1 MSKIITPRNHEVIL
15 EDEDIIVSKT
25 DLKGR
30 ITYANR
36 IFMRISGYNEE
47 ESLGHPHNIIRHPD
61 MPRGVYYFMWKTLQ
75 AEHEFF
81 GFVKNLCI
89 DGSYYWAFANV
100 TCDYNLD
107 DRVVGY
113 YSVRRKT
120 PDAAKQAVTPLY
132 LMLCWPSFTSKM
144 LWTHTLLNSV
154 QKTLTR
160 HLWRHRRP
168 RRTLAISRLLP
179 T

>member
-1 MSKIITPRNHEVIL
+1 MSKIITPKNHEVIL

-81 GFVKNLCI
+81 GF
-89 DGSYYWAFANV
+89 
-100 TCDYNLD
+100 
-107 DRVVGY
+107 
-113 YSVRRKT
+113 
-120 PDAAKQAVTPLY
+120 
-132 LMLCWPSFTSKM
+132 
-144 LWTHTLLNSV
+144 
-154 QKTLTR
+154 
-160 HLWRHRRP
+160 
-168 RRTLAISRLLP
+168 
-179 T
+179 

>member
-1 MSKIITPRNHEVIL
+1 MSKIITPKNHEVIL

-132 LMLCWPSFTSKM
+132 KEMINIENRCSAAAAPETSANYLLEQMDKQNTTYEKYILSF
-144 LWTHTLLNSV
+144 V
-154 QKTLTR
+154 
-160 HLWRHRRP
+160 
-168 RRTLAISRLLP
+168 
-179 T
+179 